1 MKKSLIILIVLLF
14 LSSTSFA
21 KETVLDLSCDRN
33 SISINETVLL
43 TVKAE
48 NFSGKIRDIKINGI
62 ENFDIVSFV
71 KKENYLLSNET
82 SINLKELEIRM
93 MPKKTGEFNLSIS
106 AGKKESQSI
115 KIKVEPTKSKNK
127 MNEKTTENIV
137 NREELNNE
145 IVNSIK
151 MKKNYFIG
159 EKIPIAFNIYS
170 DRRLFNGSG
179 FMENITIE
187 NSIIK
192 DLEQNEAKEEQYKN
206 NLYLKYNL
214 RNFIITPFKAGE
226 IIVPSIKFLA
236 YYGFGDRN
244 FYFTPK
250 LKISVKELPAG
261 KPDQF
266 SGVVGK
272 FDIENENFPAKIK
285 LGDSITLKIKLKG
298 EANFDT
304 LEKLP
309 VSENMLYKIYQN
321 QKESSEKIE
330 NGKYYSEKTFEIVII
345 PKNSGVIEIPDIKI
359 SYFDTETQTYKF
371 AVIKGANV
379 TVEKNSEITETKLTN
394 TADNNKVNPN
404 NKEVKI
410 ELVNEKEEKKNGFI
424 KKIVAILIGLI
435 ALLIIT
441 LSGIFVVRA
450 FKVKKQN
457 KESSLY
463 KKIWK

>member
-14 LSSTSFA
+14 LSATSFA

-33 SISINETVLL
+33 SIAINETVLL

-48 NFSGKIRDIKINGI
+48 NFSGNMSDIKINGI
-62 ENFDIVSFV
+62 ENFDIVSSGSSKEMQIINGAVSSSQTLQLQIAPKKSGIFKLAAFINQKKLNKTSRVLEISV
-71 KKENYLLSNET
+71 KEGNQSSSANSQSEREKLSNAEVGEQ
-82 SINLKELEIRM
+82 SFVDSSKLK
-93 MPKKTGEFNLSIS
+93 
-106 AGKKESQSI
+106 
-115 KIKVEPTKSKNK
+115 KSY
-127 MNEKTTENIV
+127 
-137 NREELNNE
+137 
-145 IVNSIK
+145 
-151 MKKNYFIG
+151 YFG
-159 EKIPIAFNIYS
+159 EKIPLEYNFYTDRQIYEGGFNENWN
-170 DRRLFNGSG
+170 FSG
-179 FMENITIE
+179 FI
-187 NSIIK
+187 SK
-192 DLEQNEAKEEQYKN
+192 DLKNDDPVETLYKN
-206 NLYLKYNL
+206 KRYLKYNL
-214 RNFIITPFKAGE
+214 KKVILTPVKNGD
-226 IIVPSIKFLA
+226 IDINSIKFQVNQISDS
-236 YYGFGDRN
+236 GFLGAN

-330 NGKYYSEKTFEIVII
+330 NGKYYAEKTFEIVIV

-371 AVIKGANV
+371 AVIKGENV
-379 TVEKNSEITETKLTN
+379 TVEKNSEITETKLT
-394 TADNNKVNPN
+394 TATDNKVN
-404 NKEVKI
+404 
-410 ELVNEKEEKKNGFI
+410 
-424 KKIVAILIGLI
+424 
-435 ALLIIT
+435 
-441 LSGIFVVRA
+441 
-450 FKVKKQN
+450 
-457 KESSLY
+457 SSTD
-463 KKIWK
+463 